1 MQRDTRGEE
10 ERTSIHE
17 EGSCF
22 SWAEAGGFGNA
33 GKGPERTRGLCRN
46 RTSGVY
52 PLRRG
57 GKYAGDKRPQKQQPV
72 FRPFQPRNRPCCWPH
87 KLRGGHHMPCCGA
100 HEACCWSHMPCCWSH
115 KLRGGH
121 HMSCCDAHMSCC
133 WPHEPRGGHHEA
145 CCHAHIVEI
154 PAQTI
159 GQSPKLNR
167 F

>member
-1 MQRDTRGEE
+1 MV
-10 ERTSIHE
+10 S
-17 EGSCF
+17 
-22 SWAEAGGFGNA
+22 A
-33 GKGPERTRGLCRN
+33 GKGSERTRGLCKN

-72 FRPFQPRNRPCCWPH
+72 FRLFQRRNRPCCWPH

-100 HEACCWSHMPCCWSH
+100 HEACCWSHMPCCWTH
-115 KLRGGH
+115 MLRGGH

-145 CCHAHIVEI
+145 CCHAHSRAERDRLECNESRTAGSPAGEINSIEI